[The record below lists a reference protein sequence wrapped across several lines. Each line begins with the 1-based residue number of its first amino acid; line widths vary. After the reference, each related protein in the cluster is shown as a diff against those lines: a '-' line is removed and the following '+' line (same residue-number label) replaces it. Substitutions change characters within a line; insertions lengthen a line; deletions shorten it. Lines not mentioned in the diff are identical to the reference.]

1 MKKKIL
7 FGPFRQIITMDDMPL
22 KGPLPDTQLRI
33 IESAGIVVQ
42 GEKIIAMDSYS
53 KLKDYAGE
61 ESYEMLELDGE
72 FVAMPGMIDPHTHI
86 CYAGCRSKD
95 YALRL
100 AGVSY
105 LEIAARGGGIWST
118 VTSTRQASDE
128 ALYDNTKFRA
138 MMLLKDGVTTVE
150 VKSGYALNVDDELRM
165 LEIINKV
172 HNTCDIDLVPT
183 CLAAHTLPKDFQ
195 GNGHQYLEHI
205 IKNLLPEVR
214 KRNLSSRADIYIEK
228 SAFSAEEGLYY
239 LKEAR
244 DLGYDVTVH
253 ADQFTIRG
261 SEVAVATGAVSA
273 DHLEVSSDEEISRLA
288 RSNVIAICLPGASIG
303 LGTSF
308 APARKM
314 LDAGCSLA
322 VASDW
327 NPGSAPMGDILIQ
340 ACIFGAYEHLT
351 MAETLAALT
360 CRAAGALKL
369 KDRGILKNGYLADFI
384 AFPVSDYRDII
395 YYQGK
400 MKPVLI
406 VKKGRLIN
414 IPYNINWQTKQ

>member
-1 MKKKIL
+1 MEKKIL
-7 FGPFRQIITMDDMPL
+7 IGPFRQIITMDDMPL
-22 KGPLPDTQLRI
+22 KGPLQDKQLRI
-33 IESAGIVVQ
+33 IESAGIVVE
-42 GEKIIAMDSYS
+42 GEKITAMDSYS
-53 KLKDYAGE
+53 KLKEYAGE
-61 ESYEMLELDGE
+61 ESYAMLELDGE

-86 CYAGCRSKD
+86 CYAGFRSKD

-128 ALYDNTKFRA
+128 TLYDNTKFRA
-138 MMLLKDGVTTVE
+138 MNLLKDGVTTVE

-165 LEIINKV
+165 LEVINKV
-172 HNTCDIDLVPT
+172 HNTSDIDLVPT

-195 GNGHQYLEHI
+195 GNGQQYLEYI
-205 IKNLLPEVR
+205 VKNLLPEVR

-244 DLGYDVTVH
+244 SLGYDVTVH

-261 SEVAVATGAVSA
+261 SEVAVAIDAVSA
-273 DHLEVSSDEEISRLA
+273 DHLEVSSDKEIDRLA

-303 LGTSF
+303 LGTGF

-340 ACIFGAYEHLT
+340 ACILGAYEHLT
-351 MAETLAALT
+351 MAETLAAIT
-360 CRAAGALKL
+360 FRAAIALKL
-369 KDRGILKNGYLADFI
+369 KDRGVLKNGYLADII

-400 MKPVLI
+400 MKPALI
-406 VKKGRLIN
+406 MKKGRLMN
-414 IPYNINWQTKQ
+414 IPYNINWYTKQ